1 MISFRIVQSF
11 MTTPHEPRGRLNCVV
26 WRFASRLIISSS
38 VLRGELMNM
47 RFRLVTRFCEDMC
60 SRIDYMSPEFY
71 DDVTYMVLV
80 LTEYYW
86 N

>member
-1 MISFRIVQSF
+1 MIFKPTIGVLSLAVAFGIVQSF
-11 MTTPHEPRGRLNCVV
+11 MTTPHVSQVDYVSPG
-26 WRFASRLIISSS
+26 
-38 VLRGELMNM
+38 
-47 RFRLVTRFCEDMC
+47 FCEDMRPQADC
-60 SRIDYMSPEFY
+60 VSPEFC

>member
-1 MISFRIVQSF
+1 
-11 MTTPHEPRGRLNCVV
+11 
-26 WRFASRLIISSS
+26 
-38 VLRGELMNM
+38 MNM

-60 SRIDYMSPEFY
+60 SRVDYMSPEFY

-86 N
+86 NCRIMIGGTPRLENLSFKMF

>member
-1 MISFRIVQSF
+1 
-11 MTTPHEPRGRLNCVV
+11 
-26 WRFASRLIISSS
+26 
-38 VLRGELMNM
+38 MNM

-60 SRIDYMSPEFY
+60 SRVDYVSPEFCEDMHSWADHVSLKLC

-86 N
+86 NSRIMIGYA